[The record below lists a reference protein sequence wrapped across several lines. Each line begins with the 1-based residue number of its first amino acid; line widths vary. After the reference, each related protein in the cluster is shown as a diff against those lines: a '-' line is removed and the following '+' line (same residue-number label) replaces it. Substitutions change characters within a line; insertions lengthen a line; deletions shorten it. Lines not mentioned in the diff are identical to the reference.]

1 MKQAQVFQFKIVLNQ
16 ISPTIWRRIIVPSD
30 YTFWDLH
37 VAIQDAMGWQDC
49 HLHEFRIADPR
60 IDSQL
65 SIGIPD
71 KDIVDDPQFLASWE
85 IAIAELISPANSE
98 VIYIYDFGDWWEHTI
113 TFEKLSN
120 SEPSIAYPVCVA
132 GERACP
138 PENSGGPLGYQLFV
152 EAMGDPNH
160 ESHEQYREWFFGEFD
175 AEKFDPAEVE
185 FDDPLARWDLAI
197 GGQ

>member
-16 ISPTIWRRIIVPSD
+16 ISPAIWRRIIVPSD

-71 KDIVDDPQFLASWE
+71 DDIVDDPQFLASWE
-85 IAIAELISPANSE
+85 IAITEYLFPANSE
-98 VIYIYDFGDWWEHTI
+98 AIYIYDFGDWWEHTVTLEELI
-113 TFEKLSN
+113 NPQPPIE
-120 SEPSIAYPVCVA
+120 YPVCVA

-138 PENSGGPLGYQLFV
+138 PENSGGAHGYQLFL
-152 EAMGDPNH
+152 EAMEDPNH
-160 ESHEQYREWFFGEFD
+160 ESHEMYREWIGSEFD
-175 AEKFDPAEVE
+175 AEKFDPSLVE
-185 FDDPLARWDLAI
+185 FDDPLARWNQVF
-197 GGQ
+197 GK